1 MLQFYNFTINLTTM
15 KKYAIPFGALAF
27 CAVCILTPNEQI
39 RTDVFTFLSLACPM
53 IYAIHLDETKP
64 ME

>member
-1 MLQFYNFTINLTTM
+1 M